1 MMTAKRLSKVFA
13 AIVVCMAFCGALF
26 AQEPNCNEIAAMARM
41 ARAKSSAASA
51 ALTAE
56 KQKAGNS
63 YRAQVIFTARSLE
76 FHRTGQRVAVQ
87 LLNLIPKDDGQQNT
101 WMTLGDSLCS
111 SETVSD
117 MKSLGRLGER
127 LPRDLAKAVLLVPN
141 KLPDYVAYALIS
153 TQDPHSDYAM
163 QMQTVCRGKHAE
175 FMKAVEELPS
185 DKRSWFIKQVFNPQ
199 GCHAL
204 ALPEAE

>member
-1 MMTAKRLSKVFA
+1 MMTTKRLSKLFA
-13 AIVVCMAFCGALF
+13 AVVVCMAFCGALF
-26 AQEPNCNEIAAMARM
+26 AQELNCDEIAAMARM
-41 ARAKSSAASA
+41 VRAKSSA

-56 KQKAGNS
+56 KKKAGNS
-63 YRAQVIFTARSLE
+63 YRARVIFAARSLE
-76 FHRTGQRVAVQ
+76 FHRMERRAAVQ

-117 MKSLGRLGER
+117 MRSLGRLGEG
-127 LPRDLAKAVLLVPN
+127 LPRGLTKAVLLVPN
-141 KLPDYVAYALIS
+141 KLQEYVAYALIS
-153 TQDPHSDYAM
+153 TRDPHSDYAV
-163 QMQTVCRGKHAE
+163 QMQTVCRDKHPE

-185 DKRSWFIKQVFNPQ
+185 DKRDWFIKHVFNPQ

-204 ALPEAE
+204 TLPEAE

>member
-1 MMTAKRLSKVFA
+1 MTTKRLFKVFA
-13 AIVVCMAFCGALF
+13 PAALCVAFCGALF
-26 AQEPNCNEIAAMARM
+26 AQEPNCDEIAAMARM
-41 ARAKSSAASA
+41 ARAKSSA

-63 YRAQVIFTARSLE
+63 YRAQVIFAARSLE
-76 FHRTGQRVAVQ
+76 FHRMERRAAVQ

-101 WMTLGDSLCS
+101 LMTLGDSLCN

-117 MKSLGRLGER
+117 MKSLGRLAEG
-127 LPRDLAKAVLLVPN
+127 LPHGLARAVLLVPN

-153 TQDPHSDYAM
+153 TQDPHSDYAV
-163 QMQTVCRGKHAE
+163 QMQTVCRGKHSE
-175 FMKAVEELPS
+175 FMKAVDELPS
-185 DKRSWFIKQVFNPQ
+185 DKRGWFIKHVFNPP
-199 GCHAL
+199 GCRAL

>member
-13 AIVVCMAFCGALF
+13 TVVMCMAFCGALF
-26 AQEPNCNEIAAMARM
+26 AQEPNCSEVAAMARM
-41 ARAKSSAASA
+41 ARAKSSA

-63 YRAQVIFTARSLE
+63 YRAQVIFAARSLE
-76 FHRTGQRVAVQ
+76 FHRTQRAAVQ

-111 SETVSD
+111 SETVFD
-117 MKSLGRLGER
+117 MRSLGRLGER
-127 LPRDLAKAVLLVPN
+127 LPRDLTKAALLVPN
-141 KLPDYVAYALIS
+141 KLQEYVAYALIS
-153 TQDPHSDYAM
+153 TRDPHSDYAV
-163 QMQTVCRGKHAE
+163 QMQTVCRDKHSE
-175 FMKAVEELPS
+175 FMKAVGDLPS
-185 DKRSWFIKQVFNPQ
+185 DKRDWFIKHVFNPR

-204 ALPEAE
+204 TLPEAE

>member
-13 AIVVCMAFCGALF
+13 AVVICMAFCGALF

-41 ARAKSSAASA
+41 ARAKSSAA
-51 ALTAE
+51 LTAE

-63 YRAQVIFTARSLE
+63 YRARVIFAARSLE
-76 FHRTGQRVAVQ
+76 FHRTGQRAAVQ

-111 SETVSD
+111 SETVFD
-117 MKSLGRLGER
+117 MKSLGRLGAS
-127 LPRDLAKAVLLVPN
+127 LPHGLSKAVLLVPN

-153 TQDPHSDYAM
+153 TQDPHSDYAV
-163 QMQTVCRGKHAE
+163 QMQTVCRDKHPE

-185 DKRSWFIKQVFNPQ
+185 DKRGWFLKHVFNPQ
-199 GCHAL
+199 GCRAL
-204 ALPEAE
+204 AQPEAE